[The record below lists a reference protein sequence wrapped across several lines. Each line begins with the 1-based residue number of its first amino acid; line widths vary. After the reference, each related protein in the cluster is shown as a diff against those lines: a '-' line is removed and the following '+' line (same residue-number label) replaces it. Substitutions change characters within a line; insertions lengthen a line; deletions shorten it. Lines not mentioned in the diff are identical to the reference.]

1 MGPQSN
7 QLLKFELSVEFA
19 QIIMQGLG
27 EIPFKTA
34 APVVEAIRNQA
45 SAQLNAPAPAVSEA
59 E

>member
-7 QLLKFELSVEFA
+7 QILKFELSVEFA

-45 SAQLNAPAPAVSEA
+45 SAQLNAPAPTAPAA

>member
-7 QLLKFELSVEFA
+7 QMLKFELSVEFA

-34 APVVEAIRNQA
+34 APVVEAIRHQA
-45 SAQLNAPAPAVSEA
+45 SAQLNAPAPAVPEA